1 MLPLHFLFF
10 IVIFLLL
17 KKKKKKKKKKRT
29 DKLASCFPEIYM
41 GCQKS
46 HGYVGTK
53 EVFSPATWLYL
64 INRPVNISVLVW
76 VSPTVPLPWETIFPH
91 RRFHL
96 LFIIL
101 FPSLPFLFWVLWEP
115 EYKCFFF
122 FFSFFFFFFT
132 GDKSSNHVGPHTC
145 MYMVVNL

>member
-1 MLPLHFLFF
+1 
-10 IVIFLLL
+10 
-17 KKKKKKKKKKRT
+17 
-29 DKLASCFPEIYM
+29 M

-53 EVFSPATWLYL
+53 EGFLPATWLYL

-122 FFSFFFFFFT
+122 FFFLFFSFFYRRQIKQSCWSTHMHVYGCKFVNGNRVSLT
-132 GDKSSNHVGPHTC
+132 GN
-145 MYMVVNL
+145 